1 MDFQGASI
9 ELTFNSSS
17 STQTVMVS
25 IVNDAV
31 LEDTLEYFSLILT
44 STDSALTLHP
54 MTANISRD
62 DIDSKYHTS
71 ELFVLVNNIKLTVRQ
86 GNFSIHLQWLQ
97 LDLTQ

>member
-31 LEDTLEYFSLILT
+31 LEDALEYFSLILT

-71 ELFVLVNNIKLTVRQ
+71 ELFVLVNNIKLTVGQ

>member
-1 MDFQGASI
+1 MDFQDTSI
-9 ELTFNSSS
+9 DLTFNSSS
-17 STQTVMVS
+17 STQTAMVS

-31 LEDTLEYFSLILT
+31 LEDTLEYFSLIMT

-54 MTANISRD
+54 MTANIYIRD

-71 ELFVLVNNIKLTVRQ
+71 ELFVLVNNTVRRV
-86 GNFSIHLQWLQ
+86 NFSLHLQWLQ